1 MLRAITP
8 LQVHI
13 DPLFL
18 KFIPT
23 YTSRLAILS
32 QTGRKVGIWVLWHQT
47 VPLHML
53 AFQNHIL
60 PMPPSRSNHRV
71 WELSYFGGK
80 FALSAGR
87 NHGPIL
93 LSPPLP
99 PQSHLGQCQFCEPT
113 GLANPADIFH
123 VNTVGQLIMSF
134 DVSASKQ
141 ALVFGD
147 SEGCVHLWADSPEIT
162 FNAYSR
168 ETDFALPCIV
178 DTLPHL
184 DWNQDLMPLSLIPV
198 PLTTE
203 SLLSDWPSA
212 NSSPAPR

>member
-1 MLRAITP
+1 
-8 LQVHI
+8 
-13 DPLFL
+13 
-18 KFIPT
+18 
-23 YTSRLAILS
+23 
-32 QTGRKVGIWVLWHQT
+32 
-47 VPLHML
+47 
-53 AFQNHIL
+53 
-60 PMPPSRSNHRV
+60 MPPFYS
-71 WELSYFGGK
+71 
-80 FALSAGR
+80 AL
-87 NHGPIL
+87 
-93 LSPPLP
+93 LP
-99 PQSHLGQCQFCEPT
+99 HVGQCQFCEPT

-141 ALVFGD
+141 AMVFGD

-184 DWNQDLMPLSLIPV
+184 DWSQDLMPLSLIPV

-203 SLLSDWPSA
+203 SLLSDWPAASSA
-212 NSSPAPR
+212 PAPRYNNSMVGEKTFSGRIACLGVVLVVLID